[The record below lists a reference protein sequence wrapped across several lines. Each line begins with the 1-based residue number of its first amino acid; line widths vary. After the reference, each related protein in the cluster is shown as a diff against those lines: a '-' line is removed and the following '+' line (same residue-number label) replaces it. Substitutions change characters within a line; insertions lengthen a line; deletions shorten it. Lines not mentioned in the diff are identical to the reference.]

1 VTADSIIEALLA
13 QGPVAIADLPRLS
26 LEWLTANNITD
37 RSVRLPLSKS
47 MKDEGAVAEMAVV
60 NDWKLEG
67 GVLSIPQ

>member
-1 VTADSIIEALLA
+1 
-13 QGPVAIADLPRLS
+13 
-26 LEWLTANNITD
+26 
-37 RSVRLPLSKS
+37 LSKS